1 MRTLFILALLV
12 PAFTLAKESQ
22 ITCYHTQICNI
33 VHYLAPKVSLEVL
46 ELPKETDPHHYEISA
61 KELKT
66 LVKAKHLI
74 TPNRALV
81 PWIER
86 ALVSR
91 KTEDSL
97 ELGLPKMNG
106 QSDGPLAHFWLYK
119 KGLCEAIDSI
129 RNKLQSWQIPI
140 ENKNCSDLKIEEL
153 SKAQKRLLV
162 VTHDALYPLASELGL
177 EIVAARTSHHS
188 HEVSAQTLKEIA
200 LKTKSRKSLWIVEN
214 QIKIPPTVLSYV
226 KSDDKKVNLNTT
238 GELYETPGQTLKS
251 LLKEIFSDN

>member
-22 ITCYHTQICNI
+22 ITCYHTQVCNI
-33 VHYLAPKVSLEVL
+33 VHYLAPNASLEVL
-46 ELPKETDPHHYEISA
+46 ELPKETDPHHYEISS

-66 LVKAKHLI
+66 LVKAKYLI
-74 TPNRALV
+74 APNRTLV

-86 ALVSR
+86 TLESR
-91 KTEDSL
+91 NKEETL
-97 ELGLPKMNG
+97 ELTLTKMKG
-106 QSDGPLAHFWLYK
+106 QNDEPLAHFWLYK
-119 KGLCEAIDSI
+119 KGLCEAMDII
-129 RNKLQSWQIPI
+129 KEKLQSWQIPT
-140 ENKNCSDLKIEEL
+140 ENKNCSDLKIKEGTNT
-153 SKAQKRLLV
+153 QKRLLV

-200 LKTKSRKSLWIVEN
+200 LKTKNRKCLWIVEN

-238 GELYETPGQTLKS
+238 GQLYETPGQTLKN
-251 LLKEIFSDN
+251 LLQEIFSDN